1 MHKPNLDAVA
11 RELSTRAAETKNGRA
26 AETLYGGH
34 EKALRQTLIAMKEG
48 AELAEHENPGDA
60 TILVVSGRVELKAGD
75 VSWEGREGDLLV
87 IPDARHSVTAL
98 TDATFLLSV
107 AKS

>member
-11 RELSTRAAETKNGRA
+11 RDLSGHAAEAKNGRA

-34 EKALRQTLIAMKEG
+34 EKTLRQTMLAMQEG
-48 AELAEHENPGDA
+48 SELAEHESPGDA
-60 TILVVSGRVELKAGD
+60 TILVVSGRVRLTAGD
-75 VSWEGREGDLLV
+75 VSWEGREGDLLS

-98 TDATFLLSV
+98 TDTAFLLSV
-107 AKS
+107 AKR